1 MATTVL
7 LTGEETEHE
16 NINIEHITDAAKAVA
31 NEDVTAE
38 VTDDGILV
46 TCQTEEGAAALLAK
60 ASLTVFEKELVIS
73 KPGQSSAK
81 ASSKTDGVKLHVK
94 NLPEE
99 MTRETLKTLFEAHGT
114 VNHSQ
119 VQTNKEGKSKGFGQ
133 VTMSTKEEAD
143 KAIAALNEVETNG
156 STISVILAPEQAPKP
171 QKTEKGTGKGKS
183 DKGKG
188 KNDKGKG
195 KGKAAK
201 DQQSNTG
208 WQNTSPMAY
217 QQQMMQQMNPYMQ
230 MGMNPYAAYDPVYQQ
245 IMEQQMMTMQLYSS
259 MVAQQQPGAETDPAK
274 GKTKGKG
281 KGKAKEKGTKVEGKF
296 TGTLKSI
303 NFREDKGYGFIN
315 CAETKELYGRDV
327 YVSAEL
333 TGEGAKVG
341 DKFDFSVILD
351 QRGQLRATNVKRNA

>member
-1 MATTVL
+1 MAKTVL
-7 LTGEETEHE
+7 LTGIQMPHE
-16 NINIEHITDAAKAVA
+16 NISTDHIKDSAKAIV

-46 TCQTEEGAAALLAK
+46 TCPSEEGAAALLAK
-60 ASLTVFEKELVIS
+60 GSLTVFDKELVIS

-81 ASSKTDGVKLHVK
+81 ASSKFDGVKLHVK

-99 MTRETLKTLFEAHGT
+99 MTRETLKTLFQAHGT

-119 VQTNKEGKSKGFGQ
+119 VQTDKEGKSKGFGQ

-143 KAIAALNEVETNG
+143 TAIAALNDVETNG
-156 STISVILAPEQAPKP
+156 VTISVVLAPEQGPKP
-171 QKTEKGTGKGKS
+171 QKAEKGKGKS

-188 KNDKGKG
+188 KSDKGKG

-201 DQQSNTG
+201 GAQSSTG
-208 WQNTSPMAY
+208 WQNSSPAMDY
-217 QQQMMQQMNPYMQ
+217 QQQMMMQQQMNPYMQ
-230 MGMNPYAAYDPVYQQ
+230 MGMNPYAAYDPVYSQ
-245 IMEQQMMTMQLYSS
+245 IMQQQMMTMQLYSA
-259 MVAQQQPGAETDPAK
+259 MAAQQQGATTDPGK
-274 GKTKGKG
+274 GKAKGKG
-281 KGKAKEKGTKVEGKF
+281 KGKGKEKGTKVEGKF

-315 CAETKELYGRDV
+315 CAETKAIYGRDV
-327 YVSAEL
+327 YVSADL

-341 DKFDFSVILD
+341 DEFDFSVTLD